1 MTIKYKKD
9 ILNIF
14 SLREIGLG
22 RILSESKS
30 QYKSSHPEDHVL
42 FNANIFT
49 LEDGKIWYGDINL
62 TQEYNILQIIA
73 EKLDKDIYILSE
85 LDGRFENEFLPKEKI
100 IRNSICKIKK

>member
-1 MTIKYKKD
+1 MTVKYKKN

-14 SLREIGLG
+14 SSREMELG

-30 QYKSSHPEDHVL
+30 EYKQLHSGDHVL

-62 TQEYNILQIIA
+62 TQEYNIFQMIA
-73 EKLDKDIYILSE
+73 EELGKDIYILSE
-85 LDGRFENEFLPKEKI
+85 LEGRFDNEFLPKEKI